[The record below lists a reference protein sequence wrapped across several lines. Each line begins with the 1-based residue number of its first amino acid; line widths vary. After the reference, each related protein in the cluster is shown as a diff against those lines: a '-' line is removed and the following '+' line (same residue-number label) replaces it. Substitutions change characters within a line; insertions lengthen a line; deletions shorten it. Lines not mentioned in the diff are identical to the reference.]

1 MMNRIRT
8 IMAVYKKE
16 LLMLVRYPIW
26 IIQLFFW
33 PLIFPLLY
41 ILSAVGYSGPDMS
54 GLQNFQQLT
63 GTTNYMTYIIIGTI
77 TWMWVN
83 MLLWTFG
90 SYLRE
95 EQMLGTL
102 ESNWLTPT
110 KRFDLLIGAG
120 LMSLTIVLFMNI
132 IAIIEYMFIYKIQFE
147 ANPLMWFFIYL
158 IMIPGAF
165 GIGSL
170 FSSLVLLLRETNA
183 LVNVARGIIMIVCG
197 ITFPVLVL
205 PNWLRAISYTLPF
218 THGIKAARLIMLNGY
233 SISQAIQPIMYTLIL
248 GFVYVIMGIL
258 LFKYI
263 EHVAKVK
270 GAFDRY

>member
-1 MMNRIRT
+1 MNRMRT

-16 LLMLVRYPIW
+16 FLMLVRYPTW
-26 IIQLFFW
+26 IIQIIVW
-33 PLIFPLLY
+33 PLIFPLIY
-41 ILSAVGYSGPDMS
+41 ILSAVGFSGPDMS
-54 GLQNFQQLT
+54 GLENFQQLT
-63 GTTNYMTYIIIGTI
+63 GTDNYMAYIIIGTI

-83 MLLWTFG
+83 MLLWSFG
-90 SYLRE
+90 SFLRQ

-110 KRFDLLIGAG
+110 KRFDLLIGNG
-120 LMSLTIVLFMNI
+120 LLTLSIVFVMNVV
-132 IAIIEYMFIYKIQFE
+132 AIIEYMLIYRIEFN

-165 GIGSL
+165 GIGSF

-197 ITFPVLVL
+197 ITFPILVL
-205 PNWLRAISYTLPF
+205 PNWLKVISYTIPF
-218 THGIKAARLIMLNGY
+218 THGIEAARKIMLNGY
-233 SISQAIQPIMYTLIL
+233 SISQAIEPIMYTLLI
-248 GFVYVIMGIL
+248 GMVYVLIGYL
-258 LFKYI
+258 FFKYL

-270 GAFDRY
+270 GSFDRY